1 MDNTLFSKRV
11 NILAALW
18 FFYRDKDDN
27 PKMWQDFFAWAD
39 IGLPLAYVA
48 SENLATLTDEG
59 MELITETWEAACG
72 ILAIDPYPVEMYNT
86 LEDMLNESP
95 DED

>member
-27 PKMWQDFFAWAD
+27 PKAWQDFFAWAD

-59 MELITETWEAACG
+59 MELIAETWEAACG
-72 ILAIDPYPVEMYNT
+72 ILAIDPYPAEMYDT
-86 LEDMLNESP
+86 LEDMLNASDGE
-95 DED
+95 

>member
-1 MDNTLFSKRV
+1 MDSTLFSKRV
-11 NILAALW
+11 SILAALW

-27 PKMWQDFFAWAD
+27 PQEWQDFFAWAD
-39 IGLPLAYVA
+39 LGMPLSYLV

-72 ILAIDPYPVEMYNT
+72 ILAINPYPVDMYDT
-86 LEDMLNESP
+86 LQDMFDASEG
-95 DED
+95 D